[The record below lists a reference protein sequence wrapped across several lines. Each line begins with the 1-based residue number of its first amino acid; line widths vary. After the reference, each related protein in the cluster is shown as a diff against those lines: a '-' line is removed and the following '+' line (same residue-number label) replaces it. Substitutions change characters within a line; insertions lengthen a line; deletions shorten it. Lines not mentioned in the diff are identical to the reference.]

1 MIQLKKT
8 VLGISIGL
16 LTSCTSVPKQ
26 VVDAVQL
33 QQKEIERVKTIYFEN
48 MNNQLDAIEKYRYFI
63 LDTYE
68 NQLIAKKATTASIET
83 KDNKP
88 KSVEIEPTGDKGLD
102 HINIAHLETIYN
114 FFRKERENVRND
126 MQHRREQINLINRN
140 FENIEQLNNALD
152 DYMQSIKRL
161 SNSQDKLAQSL
172 QSTIQKITP
181 IPFSL
186 VSLPDPKTIEDIF
199 NTLNK

>member
-1 MIQLKKT
+1 MTLLKKT

-63 LDTYE
+63 LDNYE
-68 NQLIAKKATTASIET
+68 NQLIAKKATTTSIET

-102 HINIAHLETIYN
+102 HINIAHLETIHN

-140 FENIEQLNNALD
+140 FENIEQLNNALN

-172 QSTIQKITP
+172 QSTIQKIAP

-186 VSLPDPKTIEDIF
+186 TSLPDPKTIEDIINNF
-199 NTLNK
+199 K

>member
-1 MIQLKKT
+1 MTLLKKT
-8 VLGISIGL
+8 VLGISIAL
-16 LTSCTSVPKQ
+16 ITSCTAVPKQ

-63 LDTYE
+63 LDNYE
-68 NQLIAKKATTASIET
+68 NQFIAKYSHSAATEI
-83 KDNKP
+83 KDSKP
-88 KSVEIEPTGDKGLD
+88 KPIEVDPTGNKYLD
-102 HINIAHLETIYN
+102 HITLADLQTIQN
-114 FFRKERENVRND
+114 FFKKERENIRND
-126 MQHRREQINLINRN
+126 IQQRRQQINLINRN
-140 FENIEQLNNALD
+140 FENIEQLNNALN

-172 QSTIQKITP
+172 QSTIQKIAP

-186 VSLPDPKTIEDIF
+186 TSLPDPKTIEDIINNF
-199 NTLNK
+199 K